1 MVKPIKY
8 VRLRLS
14 DLKYLRAL
22 EKEYGK
28 NTSET
33 IKTVLYILADQIK
46 KGERQWEDLERKEA
60 AQN

>member
-8 VRLRLS
+8 VRLSLS

-46 KGERQWEDLERKEA
+46 KGERHGKT
-60 AQN
+60 

>member
-8 VRLRLS
+8 VRLSLG
-14 DLKYLRAL
+14 DLKYLRVL

-33 IKTVLYILADQIK
+33 IKTALYILADQIK
-46 KGERQWEDLERKEA
+46 KGERHGKT
-60 AQN
+60 